1 MYKYKYNNKIYLE
14 TIVGVNKYKLEKE
27 EEVDVLIVDNTKV
40 RESQVIHLFLY
51 ILWKRLVGF
60 CKCFVFPR

>member
-40 RESQVIHLFLY
+40 RESQVIHLFSY
-51 ILWKRLVGF
+51 ILVVGF